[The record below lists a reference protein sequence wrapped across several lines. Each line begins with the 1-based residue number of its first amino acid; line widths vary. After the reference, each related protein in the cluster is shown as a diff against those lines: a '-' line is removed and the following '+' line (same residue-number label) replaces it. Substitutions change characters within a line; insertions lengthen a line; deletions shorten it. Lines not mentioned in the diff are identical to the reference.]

1 MWLDV
6 SVGPIRCWRP
16 GRLGGASG
24 LCQKAA
30 EAFSNI
36 GKEMLQWQVSGT
48 CQWNWGQASR
58 KAKHLSSMSFPLDFH
73 VICHQKMSSTCRMDL
88 STSHD
93 PLERIPLG
101 KALQLTFSADSRA
114 TRLVN
119 RDYHRSQASH
129 DVEVSDYQSAHQG
142 PGLRRKSNYHLQ
154 KLGQVPRGC
163 KQATLCIS
171 ASPQMFVQIK
181 WWPVCST
188 ELHLRVTTW
197 WTPGS
202 QTLPVHPW
210 AQEGPVALLIS
221 IIRKLYYVLRWNAH
235 RVTLSIFTVHVSS
248 ILSTFMGQP
257 LPSIS
262 RVFIIPNWNSIPL
275 LINLLALT
283 FPRF

>member
-36 GKEMLQWQVSGT
+36 GKEMLQWQASGT

-58 KAKHLSSMSFPLDFH
+58 KAKHLSPMSFPLDFH

-88 STSHD
+88 PTSHD

-129 DVEVSDYQSAHQG
+129 EVEASDYQSAHQG
-142 PGLRRKSNYHLQ
+142 QGLRRKSNYHLTEIGTGPKGVQ
-154 KLGQVPRGC
+154 TGHPFHFSQPIDVCANKMVACLQHWTTPESQHLVDARLTDITNASLGTGGAC
-163 KQATLCIS
+163 
-171 ASPQMFVQIK
+171 
-181 WWPVCST
+181 CST
-188 ELHLRVTTW
+188 DFN
-197 WTPGS
+197 
-202 QTLPVHPW
+202 
-210 AQEGPVALLIS
+210 
-221 IIRKLYYVLRWNAH
+221 Y
-235 RVTLSIFTVHVSS
+235 
-248 ILSTFMGQP
+248 
-257 LPSIS
+257 
-262 RVFIIPNWNSIPL
+262 
-275 LINLLALT
+275 
-283 FPRF
+283 